1 MKKSPFLTH
10 VAEVMYHRH
19 YAKKTIE
26 SYIHWIYRFIC
37 FHQKR
42 HPAQMGDNEVELFL
56 NYMVLKLDSAPSTQ
70 ASALNAL
77 VFLYKE
83 IIGKPLNIKLNFMKS
98 KRQAK
103 LPVVLTFEE
112 VKSLF
117 EFVNAK
123 HRLLISIL
131 YGSGLRLMEAV
142 RLRVKD
148 VDFDYSCL
156 KIWYGKGGRH
166 RVVTL
171 APELHQAIRS
181 QIVLVEQYLQS
192 DLVHPEYAGVYLP
205 NRLRIKYQNAIK
217 TLPWQ
222 YLFPSVKLSIDPESK
237 RLRRH
242 HSDETTIQKSV
253 RCAAFKA
260 KIQKHVTPHTLRH
273 SFATHMLQS
282 GADIRTVQDQ
292 LGHADLRTTQIYT
305 HILQRGGNSV
315 VSPFSRL

>member
-10 VAEVMYHRH
+10 IADSMYQRH
-19 YAKKTIE
+19 YAKKSIE
-26 SYIHWIYRFIC
+26 SYVHWIYRFIC

-42 HPAQMGDNEVELFL
+42 HPAQMGDNEVEQFL

-77 VFLYKE
+77 VFMYKE
-83 IIGKPLNIKLNFMKS
+83 VIGKPLSIKLNFVKS
-98 KRQAK
+98 NRQAK
-103 LPVVLTFEE
+103 LPVVLTSDE
-112 VKSLF
+112 VKRLF
-117 EFVNAK
+117 SFMNAK
-123 HRLLISIL
+123 HTLLASLL

-148 VDFDYSCL
+148 VDFDFSCL

-171 APELHQAIRS
+171 APELHQDLRS
-181 QIVLVEQYLQS
+181 QIVLVEQYLKS
-192 DLVHPEYAGVYLP
+192 DITHPEYAGVYLP
-205 NRLRIKYQNAIK
+205 NRLRIKYQSAIK

-222 YLFPSVKLSIDPESK
+222 YLFPSIKLSIDPESK
-237 RLRRH
+237 ALRRH
-242 HSDETTIQKSV
+242 HCDETTVQKSV
-253 RCAAFKA
+253 RSAALSA
-260 KIQKHVTPHTLRH
+260 KINKHVTPHTLRH
-273 SFATHMLQS
+273 SFATHLLQS

-315 VSPFSRL
+315 VSPLSRL